1 MSKIRA
7 DNELLEKDN
16 MRSFGS
22 QSALFFMRKNE
33 IAELLLFINRSKM
46 YLYSAVEKRWLGS
59 GAVTNQE
66 SLICGEIIDWC
77 GFINTLKR

>member
-1 MSKIRA
+1 
-7 DNELLEKDN
+7 

-33 IAELLLFINRSKM
+33 IAELLLFINRSKV

-59 GAVTNQE
+59 GTVTNQE
-66 SLICGEIIDWC
+66 SLICGEIIDLC